1 MHFTHIISDTHFHH
15 EKIISLGERPF
26 KSVRDMNE
34 ALVSN
39 WNAVV
44 PEDGVVLHLGDFSH
58 DDVPLE
64 AIRQIRSRLNGRILM
79 TLGNHDFPEVLVE
92 AGVVELSDLRLWFRT
107 PDKDVV
113 YSHFPLEPALLY
125 SGRVSVHGHT
135 HGPDPI
141 LDPNLHPGAISV
153 NCELTGYAPLTRD
166 EVMRQVQR
174 AQSRVGTSWL
184 SRTR

>member
-1 MHFTHIISDTHFHH
+1 MDFTHIISDTHFHH
-15 EKIISLGERPF
+15 ETIISLGERPF
-26 KSVRDMNE
+26 RSVHDMNE

-58 DDVPLE
+58 DDVPLD
-64 AIRQIRSRLNGRILM
+64 AIRQVRSRLNGRILM

-113 YSHFPLEPALLY
+113 FSHFPLEPALLY
-125 SGRVSVHGHT
+125 SGRVPFT
-135 HGPDPI
+135 ATRTGPTP
-141 LDPNLHPGAISV
+141 S
-153 NCELTGYAPLTRD
+153 LTR
-166 EVMRQVQR
+166 
-174 AQSRVGTSWL
+174 TSIRGPFP
-184 SRTR
+184 STAS